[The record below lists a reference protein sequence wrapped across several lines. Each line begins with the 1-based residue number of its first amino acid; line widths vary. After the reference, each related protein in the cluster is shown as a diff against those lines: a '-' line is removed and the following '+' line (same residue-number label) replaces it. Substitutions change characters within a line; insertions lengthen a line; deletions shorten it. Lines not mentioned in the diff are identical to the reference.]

1 MRITSGLGR
10 RLAVAGSAL
19 CLVATTGTAAAWG
32 ATAAAP
38 AWRVSHV
45 FAGQPLADLLAVTA
59 TGPRDA
65 WAFGDGKN
73 ARPAAVHW
81 DGKTWSESYL
91 PGATARPEQVSETG
105 RTNVWAA
112 GGGCSQVNT
121 AAYVSRWNGS
131 KWTTTLFPKA
141 PFCGASAVVTT
152 GPSDGWLFNLGGSP
166 AVALHFTGKTWKN
179 VSLGKVGPVL
189 SASAVSQKNVWA
201 VTYTPKNQ
209 MLVVHWNG
217 SSWHTVP
224 IPAAPVSKGDHTYP
238 IQLVAAAGNNIWL
251 TTNIVDNNGEVPG
264 PLRSLV
270 LHWNGTGWHWIKVP
284 YADLALQAA
293 SDGHGGMW
301 ASAQINS
308 LGSGYDFVHY
318 SGGKWTRQPAPTA
331 GLPATVGSEDVFSL
345 ALIPGTQT
353 LWASGDAFWDP
364 TPTTS
369 KSASVMFKYGP

>member
-1 MRITSGLGR
+1 MRITSGLRGKF
-10 RLAVAGSAL
+10 AVAGLAL
-19 CLVATTGTAAAWG
+19 CLVVATGT
-32 ATAAAP
+32 TAAGGTTTASP
-38 AWRVSHV
+38 TWRVSHV

-59 TGPRDA
+59 TGPGDA

-81 DGKTWSESYL
+81 NGKTWSQSYL
-91 PGATARPEQVSETG
+91 PGATDRPEQVSETG

-112 GGGCSQVNT
+112 GGGCGQVST
-121 AAYVSRWNGS
+121 TAYVSRWNGS
-131 KWTTTLFPKA
+131 KWTTTLFPKT

-152 GPSDGWLFNLGGSP
+152 GPSDGWLFNESGSP

-179 VSLGKVGPVL
+179 VSLGKVGTVL
-189 SASAVSQKNVWA
+189 SASAVSQKNMWA
-201 VTYTPKNQ
+201 ATYTLKNQ

-217 SSWHTVP
+217 SSWRTVP
-224 IPAAPVSKGDHTYP
+224 IPAAPVPKGDDTVP
-238 IQLVAAAGNNIWL
+238 IQLVAAGTSNIWL
-251 TTNIVDNNGEVPG
+251 TTVITRNNMEVPG

-301 ASAQINS
+301 ANAMINS
-308 LGSGYDFVHY
+308 PSSAYDFVHY

-331 GLPATVGSEDVFSL
+331 GIPATVGTVDVFSL

-364 TPTTS
+364 SPTTS
-369 KSASVMFKYGP
+369 ASASVMFKYGP